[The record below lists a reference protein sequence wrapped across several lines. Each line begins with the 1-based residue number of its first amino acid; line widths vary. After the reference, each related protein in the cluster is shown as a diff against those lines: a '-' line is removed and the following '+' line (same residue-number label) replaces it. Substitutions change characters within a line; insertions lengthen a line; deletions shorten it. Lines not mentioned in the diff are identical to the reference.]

1 MIVTNDD
8 GSKSIT
14 PEAREEIAQG
24 LPSRLFGYERMEHAL
39 VNSAQFHAITTFA
52 TLFGTSTTVL
62 AASGGVAM
70 VYGAIYGLL
79 ALKRVFGDSWPR
91 TIGKAAAVAS
101 VYMAGLFGAS
111 LVVIAITL
119 ALI

>member
-1 MIVTNDD
+1 
-8 GSKSIT
+8 
-14 PEAREEIAQG
+14 
-24 LPSRLFGYERMEHAL
+24 LFA
-39 VNSAQFHAITTFA
+39 
-52 TLFGTSTTVL
+52 TSTTAL
-62 AASGGVAM
+62 AVSGGVAM